1 MAEIRRLDPHDPLP
15 EGPGKHLVV
24 MRRFEEDDPDR
35 RMVEIILTSQP
46 GSVEQTRPMRPDGT
60 PMSLKE
66 AVASA
71 REVAKTE
78 GLDRIY
84 VVDRT
89 AGPREKDILQHHGDH
104 SVHMD
109 DLDDFD
115 LEEGERGPDM
125 RDLRG

>member
-46 GSVEQTRPMRPDGT
+46 GSVEQTRPMRPDGR

-71 REVAKTE
+71 REVAETE

>member
-71 REVAKTE
+71 RQVAETE